1 MTNRT
6 NSPSGPWAA
15 SGVVLTALALT
26 GCGALLTPTYRMH
39 RAEREMSDG
48 QWQRAA
54 VDLRAVVQKQP
65 RNAQA
70 WLLLARLGLAAGDP
84 TGASASL
91 EHAIASGARGADVN
105 LLQARVWLVTGK
117 AKTLLAAL
125 AEHKLQ
131 LAEPQRTLLK
141 AKALIATGQTD
152 AAIAL
157 LKPVLS
163 AHANAPEARDLYA
176 EALVQQGKLDEAQ
189 QQLATAVRLDPK
201 APEPRVLEGRIDEW
215 QGQFAPAEH
224 HLSAALKR
232 MARAEPVL
240 HRVTALI
247 ALTESRLALG
257 EIDAAAHSQASL
269 AAIEPSAPETLLLSA
284 RIKLARR
291 DLNGG
296 INLLERVVADTPT
309 FVQARMLLGAALLQR
324 GDLEQAQEQLQDVVQ
339 RTPDNLEARKLLA
352 QVQLKLGEPQGA
364 LAVLTPAL
372 SAPTL
377 DPQLLSLYGAA
388 AQRTGN
394 AQALAQALEGVVRA
408 HPKDE
413 AAKLNLAEVYLGSG
427 QAAQALALL
436 QQTHDSTDIRRDR
449 MLIDAVGAVH
459 GVGAAG
465 AEVARLVGEHPKNAA
480 VLNLAA
486 AFDVQQGKPQAARAL
501 LARALA
507 ANPNDVGSLIDLA
520 GIEQAMGQPQAAIQR
535 LQAVLSAHP
544 QALPVR
550 LALADVYFRER
561 NFQQARAVL
570 EAAGAHPP
578 AAISFGLA
586 HVALA
591 QNDLKAADA
600 ALDAAVA
607 TQPKN
612 AALEENAGG
621 MLMQANQFSAA
632 LARFAKAAQLEPDN
646 ARFWFNTAR
655 AQLALNQ
662 PLAARAS
669 LEKAAH
675 AQPHWLPAESAL
687 ALLDVH
693 DGKGQA
699 ALARADALLKAQPQ
713 NPGVLALKGTVE
725 AKLGQTAAAVQ
736 DLTAAQ
742 RLRPSALLAVQLYQV
757 ELAAHAAHPEQ
768 PLTQWLAREPKDW
781 DVRTVLGDYD
791 LTVRKALP
799 QAIGEY
805 QQVIAGAPNNVV
817 ALNNLAWALGHLGR
831 PQALG
836 YAQRAYKLA
845 PEAPSVADTLGWILV
860 KRGQSLKALPYLEH
874 ATQLAPHDPDMA
886 YHYAY
891 ALAKAGQAA
900 KARTVLTQALA
911 GTTVFASRQAAE
923 QLLASL
929 EHRGA

>member
-1 MTNRT
+1 MTNRM
-6 NSPSGPWAA
+6 NSRRALWAA
-15 SGVVLTALALT
+15 PGVVLTALALT

-39 RAEREMSDG
+39 RAEREMRDG

-70 WLLLARLGLAAGDP
+70 WLLLARLGLSAGDP

-91 EHAIASGARGADVN
+91 EHAILAGARGADVN

-125 AEHKLQ
+125 AENKLQ

-141 AKALIATGQTD
+141 AKALVATGQSE
-152 AAIAL
+152 AALAL
-157 LKPVLS
+157 LKPLL
-163 AHANAPEARDLYA
+163 AARANDTEARDLYA
-176 EALVQQGKLDEAQ
+176 EALVQQGKLGEAL
-189 QQLATAVRLDPK
+189 QQLKTAVRLDPK
-201 APEPRVLEGRIDEW
+201 SPEPRVLEGRIDEW
-215 QGQFAPAEH
+215 LGQFAPAEQA
-224 HLSAALKR
+224 LTEALKR
-232 MARAEPVL
+232 MSHAEPVL
-240 HRVTALI
+240 HRVSALI

-257 EIDAAAHSQASL
+257 EIDAAAKSQASL
-269 AAIEPSAPETLLLSA
+269 AALEPSAPETLLLSA

-291 DLNGG
+291 DLDGG

-339 RTPDNLEARKLLA
+339 RTPDNIEARKLLA

-364 LAVLTPAL
+364 LSVLTPAL

-388 AQRTGN
+388 AERTGN
-394 AQALAQALEGVVRA
+394 AHALAQALEGVVRA

-427 QAAQALALL
+427 QPAQALALL
-436 QQTHDSTDIRRDR
+436 QQTHDSADVRRDR

-459 GVGAAG
+459 GAAAAG
-465 AEVARLVGEHPKNAA
+465 AEVARLVAQQPKNAA

-486 AFDVQQGKPQAARAL
+486 AFNVQQGKPQVARAL
-501 LARALA
+501 LTRALA
-507 ANPNDVGSLIDLA
+507 ADPGDIGSLIDLA
-520 GIEQAMGQPQAAIQR
+520 GIEQATGHAQAAIQR
-535 LQAVLSAHP
+535 LQGMLNTHP
-544 QALPVR
+544 QAMPVR
-550 LALADVYFRER
+550 LALADVYFRQR

-570 EAAGAHPP
+570 EAAGPHPS

-600 ALDAAVA
+600 AFDQAVA
-607 TQPKN
+607 TAPKN

-621 MLMQANQFSAA
+621 MLMEANQFSAA
-632 LARFAKAAQLEPDN
+632 LARFAKASQLAPDN
-646 ARFWFNTAR
+646 ATYWFNTAR

-662 PLAARAS
+662 PLGARAS
-669 LEKAAH
+669 LERAAH

-693 DGKGQA
+693 EGKGQA
-699 ALARADALLKAQPQ
+699 ALARVDALLKAQPHDA
-713 NPGVLALKGTVE
+713 GVLALKGTIE

-736 DLTAAQ
+736 DLAAAQ
-742 RLRPSALLAVQLYQV
+742 RLQPSALLAVQLYQV
-757 ELAAHAAHPEQ
+757 QVAARVAHPEL
-768 PLTQWLAREPKDW
+768 PLKQWLARDPKNW
-781 DVRTVLGDYD
+781 GVRTVLGDYY
-791 LTVRKALP
+791 LTVLKSLP

-805 QQVIAGAPNNVV
+805 QQVIAAAPNDVV

-845 PEAPSVADTLGWILV
+845 PNAPSVADTLGWILA
-860 KRGQSLKALPYLEH
+860 KRGQSRQALPYLQH

-891 ALAKAGQAA
+891 ALAKAGEPAQARA
-900 KARTVLTQALA
+900 VLTQALS
-911 GTTVFASRQAAE
+911 GTETFASRQAAQ

-929 EHRGA
+929 KRS

>member
-1 MTNRT
+1 MTNRM
-6 NSPSGPWAA
+6 NSRRVPWAA
-15 SGVVLTALALT
+15 PGVVLTALALT

-39 RAEREMSDG
+39 RAEREMNDG

-91 EHAIASGARGADVN
+91 EHAILSGARGADVN

-125 AEHKLQ
+125 AENKLQ
-131 LAEPQRTLLK
+131 IAEPQRTLLK
-141 AKALIATGQTD
+141 AKALIATDQAEG
-152 AAIAL
+152 ALAL

-163 AHANAPEARDLYA
+163 ARPNDTEARDLCA
-176 EALVQQGKLDEAQ
+176 EALVQQGKLDAAL
-189 QQLATAVRLDPK
+189 QQLQTAVRLDPK
-201 APEPRVLEGRIDEW
+201 SPEPRVLAGRIDEW
-215 QGQFAPAEH
+215 QGQFGPAEH
-224 HLSAALKR
+224 NLSAALKR
-232 MARAEPVL
+232 MAHAEPVL

-257 EIDAAAHSQASL
+257 EIDAAAQSQASL
-269 AAIEPSAPETLLLSA
+269 AALEPTAPETLLLSA
-284 RIKLARR
+284 RLKLAHR

-324 GDLEQAQEQLQDVVQ
+324 GDLEQAQEQLQDVVR

-364 LAVLTPAL
+364 LSVLTPAL

-388 AQRTGN
+388 AERTGN
-394 AQALAQALEGVVRA
+394 AHALAQALEGVVRA
-408 HPKDE
+408 HPKDQ
-413 AAKLNLAEVYLGSG
+413 AAKLNLAAVYLGSG
-427 QAAQALALL
+427 QAAQALSLL
-436 QQTHDSTDIRRDR
+436 QQTHGSADVRRDR
-449 MLIDAVGAVH
+449 MLIDAVAAVH

-465 AEVARLVGEHPKNAA
+465 AEMARLVTAQPKNPA

-486 AFDVQQGKPQAARAL
+486 AFDVQRGQPQAARAL
-501 LARALA
+501 LTRALA
-507 ANPNDVGSLIDLA
+507 ADPGDVGSLIDLA
-520 GIEQAMGQPQAAIQR
+520 GIEQAMGQPQAAIGR
-535 LQAVLSAHP
+535 LEAVLSAHP

-561 NFQQARAVL
+561 NFPQARSVL
-570 EAAGAHPP
+570 AAAGAHPP
-578 AAISFGLA
+578 AAIWFAQA

-632 LARFAKAAQLEPDN
+632 LARFAKAAHLAPDN
-646 ARFWFNTAR
+646 ATFWFNTAR

-675 AQPHWLPAESAL
+675 AEPHWLPAESAL

-693 DGKGQA
+693 EGKAQA
-699 ALARADALLKAQPQ
+699 ALSRVDALLKAQPQ
-713 NPGVLALKGTVE
+713 NAGVLALKGTVE
-725 AKLGQTAAAVQ
+725 GKLGQTAAAME
-736 DLTAAQ
+736 DLAAAQ
-742 RLRPSALLAVQLYQV
+742 RLRPSALLAVQLYEV
-757 ELAAHAAHPEQ
+757 EVAAHAAHPEQ
-768 PLTQWLAREPKDW
+768 PLEQWLARVPKDW
-781 DVRTVLGDYD
+781 EVRTVLGDYD

-805 QQVIAGAPNNVV
+805 QQAIAAAPNDVV

-831 PQALG
+831 PHALG
-836 YAQRAYKLA
+836 YAERAYKLA
-845 PEAPSVADTLGWILV
+845 PQAPSVADTLGWILAR
-860 KRGQSLKALPYLEH
+860 RGQSRQALPYLEH
-874 ATQLAPHDPDMA
+874 ATQLAPHDPDIA

-891 ALAKAGQAA
+891 ALAKAGQPA
-900 KARTVLTQALA
+900 KARTVLTQALS
-911 GTTVFASRQAAE
+911 GTTVFTSRQAAE
-923 QLLASL
+923 QLLAAL
-929 EHRGA
+929 KPR

>member
-1 MTNRT
+1 MTNRM
-6 NSPSGPWAA
+6 NSRRALWAA
-15 SGVVLTALALT
+15 PGVVLTVLALT

-39 RAEREMSDG
+39 RAEREMRDG

-65 RNAQA
+65 RNAHA

-91 EHAIASGARGADVN
+91 EHAILAGARGPDVN

-117 AKTLLAAL
+117 AKTFLAAL
-125 AEHKLQ
+125 AENKLQ

-141 AKALIATGQTD
+141 AKALVATGQSD
-152 AAIAL
+152 AALAL
-157 LKPVLS
+157 LKPVL
-163 AHANAPEARDLYA
+163 AARANDTAARDLYA
-176 EALVQQGKLDEAQ
+176 EALIQQGKLSEAL
-189 QQLATAVRLDPK
+189 QQLQTAVRLDPK
-201 APEPRVLEGRIDEW
+201 SAEPRMLEGRIDEW
-215 QGQFAPAEH
+215 LGQFGPAEQA
-224 HLSAALKR
+224 LTEALKR
-232 MARAEPVL
+232 MSHAEPVL
-240 HRVTALI
+240 HRVSALI

-257 EIDAAAHSQASL
+257 EIDAAAKSQASL
-269 AAIEPSAPETLLLSA
+269 AALEPTAPETLLLSA

-291 DLNGG
+291 DLDGG
-296 INLLERVVADTPT
+296 INLLERVVADSPT

-324 GDLEQAQEQLQDVVQ
+324 GDLEQAQEQLQNVVQ
-339 RTPDNLEARKLLA
+339 RTPDNIEARKLLA

-364 LAVLTPAL
+364 LSVLTPAL

-388 AQRTGN
+388 AERTGN
-394 AQALAQALEGVVRA
+394 AHALAQGLERVVRA

-436 QQTHDSTDIRRDR
+436 QQTHGSADVRRDR

-459 GVGAAG
+459 GAAAAG
-465 AEVARLVGEHPKNAA
+465 AEVARLVAEQPKNAA

-486 AFDVQQGKPQAARAL
+486 AFDVQVGKPEAARAL
-501 LARALA
+501 LTRALA
-507 ANPNDVGSLIDLA
+507 ADPGDIGSLIDLA
-520 GIEQAMGQPQAAIQR
+520 GIEQAMGHPQAAIQR
-535 LQAVLSAHP
+535 LQGMLNTHP
-544 QALPVR
+544 QAMPVR

-561 NFQQARAVL
+561 NFKQARSVL

-578 AAISFGLA
+578 AAISFALA

-591 QNDLKAADA
+591 QNDLKAGDA

-621 MLMQANQFSAA
+621 MLMQAHQFSAA
-632 LARFAKAAQLEPDN
+632 LARFAKASQLAPDN
-646 ARFWFNTAR
+646 ANDWFNTAR

-693 DGKGQA
+693 EGKGQA
-699 ALARADALLKAQPQ
+699 ALTRVDALLKAQPHDAD
-713 NPGVLALKGTVE
+713 VLALKGTVE
-725 AKLGQTAAAVQ
+725 AKLGQTAAAEQ
-736 DLTAAQ
+736 DLVAAE

-757 ELAAHAAHPEQ
+757 KAAAHAAHPEQ
-768 PLTQWLAREPKDW
+768 PLKQWLAREPKDW
-781 DVRTVLGDYD
+781 RVRTLLGDYY
-791 LTVRKALP
+791 LTVRKSLP
-799 QAIGEY
+799 QAIAEY
-805 QQVIAGAPNNVV
+805 QQAIAVAPDNVV
-817 ALNNLAWALGHLGR
+817 ALNNLAWALGQLGR

-836 YAQRAYKLA
+836 YAQRAYRLA
-845 PEAPSVADTLGWILV
+845 PQAPSVADTLGWILV
-860 KRGQSLKALPYLEH
+860 RRGQSREALPYLEH

-891 ALAKAGQAA
+891 ALAKAGQQAE
-900 KARTVLTQALA
+900 ARAVLNRALT
-911 GTTVFASRQAAE
+911 GTSVFASRQAAE

-929 EHRGA
+929 KQG

>member
-1 MTNRT
+1 MTNRM
-6 NSPSGPWAA
+6 NSRRAPWAA
-15 SGVVLTALALT
+15 PGVVLTALALT

-39 RAEREMSDG
+39 RAEREMNEG

-65 RNAQA
+65 RNAHA

-91 EHAIASGARGADVN
+91 EHAILSGARGDDVN

-125 AEHKLQ
+125 AQ
-131 LAEPQRTLLK
+131 NTVQIAEPQRTLLK
-141 AKALIATGQTD
+141 AKALIVTGQSD
-152 AAIAL
+152 AALAL
-157 LKPVLS
+157 LKPVLN
-163 AHANAPEARDLYA
+163 AHANDTDARDLYA
-176 EALVQQGKLDEAQ
+176 EALVQQGKLDAALL
-189 QQLATAVRLDPK
+189 QLQTAVRLDPK
-201 APEPRVLEGRIDEW
+201 SPEPRVLEGRIDEW
-215 QGQFAPAEH
+215 QGQFAAAEH
-224 HLSAALKR
+224 NLSSALKR
-232 MARAEPVL
+232 MSRAEPVL

-257 EIDAAAHSQASL
+257 EIDAAAKSQARL
-269 AAIEPSAPETLLLSA
+269 AALEPTAPETLLLSA
-284 RIKLARR
+284 RIKFARR

-364 LAVLTPAL
+364 LSVLAPAL

-388 AQRTGN
+388 AERTGN
-394 AQALAQALEGVVRA
+394 AHALAQALEGVVRA
-408 HPKDE
+408 HPKDA
-413 AAKLNLAEVYLGSG
+413 AAKLNLAAVYLGSG

-436 QQTHDSTDIRRDR
+436 QQTHDSADVRRDR

-459 GVGAAG
+459 GVGAAS
-465 AEVARLVGEHPKNAA
+465 AEVARLVSEQPKNPA

-486 AFDVQQGKPQAARAL
+486 AFDVQRGQLQAARAL
-501 LARALA
+501 LTRALA
-507 ANPNDVGSLIDLA
+507 ADPGDLGSLIDLA
-520 GIEQAMGQPQAAIQR
+520 GIEQTMGQPQAALRR
-535 LQAVLSAHP
+535 LEAALSAHP
-544 QALPVR
+544 HALPVR

-561 NFQQARAVL
+561 NFQQASTVL
-570 EAAGAHPP
+570 AAAGAHPP
-578 AAISFGLA
+578 AAISFAQA

-600 ALDAAVA
+600 AFDAAVA

-612 AALEENAGG
+612 AALEEDAGG

-632 LARFAKAAQLEPDN
+632 LARFAKASQLAPDN
-646 ARFWFNTAR
+646 ATLWFNTAR

-669 LEKAAH
+669 LEKAVH

-693 DGKGQA
+693 EGKGQA
-699 ALARADALLKAQPQ
+699 ALTRVDALLKAQPQ
-713 NPGVLALKGTVE
+713 NADVLALKGTVE

-736 DLTAAQ
+736 DLAAAQ
-742 RLRPSALLAVQLYQV
+742 RLRPSTLLAVQLYQV
-757 ELAAHAAHPEQ
+757 EVAAHAAHPEQ
-768 PLTQWLAREPKDW
+768 PLEQWLAREPKDW
-781 DVRTVLGDYD
+781 EVRTVLGDYD
-791 LTVRKALP
+791 LTVRRALP
-799 QAIGEY
+799 QAISEY
-805 QQVIAGAPNNVV
+805 QQVLATAPNDVV

-831 PQALG
+831 PHALD

-845 PEAPSVADTLGWILV
+845 PQAPSVADTLGWILAR
-860 KRGQSLKALPYLEH
+860 RGQSQQALPYLEH
-874 ATQLAPHDPDMA
+874 ATQLAPHDPEMA

-891 ALAKAGQAA
+891 ALAKAGQPA
-900 KARTVLTQALA
+900 KARTVLTQALS
-911 GTTVFASRQAAE
+911 GTAVFASRQAAE

-929 EHRGA
+929 KRS